1 MCGIGGAQQKQAQQ
15 QAQIASW
22 QQQVQQ
28 DQQMAM
34 QRQMQQQMAE
44 QQQANYQEQLAISK
58 APPPPAPN
66 ETAMAATPALETVDQ
81 ATAQAKRAGSGRKK
95 LRTDMPQV
103 STLAIPGVA

>member
-1 MCGIGGAQQKQAQQ
+1 MCGIGGAQKKQAQQ

-34 QRQMQQQMAE
+34 QRQMAD

-58 APPPPAPN
+58 APAPPAPN

-81 ATAQAKRAGSGRKK
+81 TTAQTKRAGSGRKK

-103 STLAIPGVA
+103 STLAIPGVS

>member
-1 MCGIGGAQQKQAQQ
+1 MCGTGGAQRQQAQQ

-34 QRQMQQQMAE
+34 QRQMAE

-95 LRTDMPQV
+95 LRVDMPQV

>member
-1 MCGIGGAQQKQAQQ
+1 MCGIGGAQRQQAQQ

-34 QRQMQQQMAE
+34 QRQMAD

-66 ETAMAATPALETVDQ
+66 PGTMAATPALETVDQ
-81 ATAQAKRAGSGRKK
+81 TTVQTKRAGSGRKK
-95 LRTDMPQV
+95 LRTDMPQM
-103 STLAIPGVA
+103 SALAIPGVG

>member
-1 MCGIGGAQQKQAQQ
+1 MCGTGGAQRKQAQQ

-34 QRQMQQQMAE
+34 QRQMAE